1 MPLISPDFI
10 SQNLGENTK
19 ISLWFVKKIKIRSK
33 RQYENGIHGFL
44 LSVCGRKHGKMHYFC
59 RRYLTTKNTTFML
72 SLFTG
77 SGIGPTIL
85 YLALSIFI
93 GLLLGKIKIAKISL
107 GITWVLFV
115 GIAFS
120 ACGISLNAEML
131 HVIKEFGLILFVV
144 AVGLQVGPGF
154 FRSFKKGGLAMNL
167 MALVNVALGVLIT
180 VIIAKVA
187 HQDLADMAGVYTGAI
202 TNTPGLSA
210 AQQAVTDLGIE
221 GAADRLA
228 AGYAVA
234 YPLAVVGM
242 ILTCILLR
250 PLCRIDLAKEPFTL
264 ETTATAT
271 ATSKKGKG
279 GFLLIPVFVIIA
291 LGIIIGSIPIPVG
304 MKAPIKLGLAGGP
317 LVVAIIGGWLGVK
330 KGWFSTEFTEGQ
342 GVHALREVGIALF
355 LAGVGLGAGGK
366 FVETVQVHYMW
377 VVYGVIITMVPPIL
391 VTLFGR
397 LVLKMNYYTLMG
409 FIGGSHTD
417 PPTLAFA
424 NTVAP
429 ESCKLPNMGYA
440 TVYPLTMF
448 LRIFTAQLLVLLAV

>member
-1 MPLISPDFI
+1 MFGKKGQNSCRATERKRNSLGFIIGIWFSAYKKALLLLPLNND
-10 SQNLGENTK
+10 Q
-19 ISLWFVKKIKIRSK
+19 
-33 RQYENGIHGFL
+33 
-44 LSVCGRKHGKMHYFC
+44 
-59 RRYLTTKNTTFML
+59 TTML
-72 SLFTG
+72 HLFTG
-77 SGIGPTIL
+77 SGVGPTIL

-154 FRSFKKGGLAMNL
+154 FRSFKKGGLALNL
-167 MALVNVALGVLIT
+167 MALVNVALGVVIT

-210 AQQAVTDLGIE
+210 AQQAVTDMGVE
-221 GAADRLA
+221 GGADRLA

-234 YPLAVVGM
+234 YPLAVVSM
-242 ILTCILLR
+242 IITCIIFR
-250 PLCRIDLAKEPFTL
+250 PKNLAAEPTTL
-264 ETTATAT
+264 SDSTLNSQLSTLN
-271 ATSKKGKG
+271 SKKG
-279 GFLLIPVFVIIA
+279 FALIPIFVIIA
-291 LGIIIGSIPIPVG
+291 LGIFIGSIPIPVG

-330 KGWFSTEFTEGQ
+330 KGWFGTDFTEGQ

-355 LAGVGLGAGGK
+355 LAGVGLSAGGQ
-366 FVETVQVHYMW
+366 FVSTVQEHYMW
-377 VVYGVIITMVPPIL
+377 VVYGIIITMVPPLL
-391 VTLFGR
+391 VVLFGR

-409 FIGGSHTD
+409 FIGGAHTD

-429 ESCKLPNMGYA
+429 EGCKLPNMGYA

-448 LRIFTAQLLVLLAV
+448 LRIFTAQLLVLLTV

>member
-44 LSVCGRKHGKMHYFC
+44 LSVFGRKHGKMHYFC
-59 RRYLTTKNTTFML
+59 RRYLTTKNPTFML

-77 SGIGPTIL
+77 SGVGPTIL

-250 PLCRIDLAKEPFTL
+250 PLCRIDLAKEPTTL

-366 FVETVQVHYMW
+366 FIETVQVHYMW

-429 ESCKLPNMGYA
+429 EGCKLPNMGYA

>member
-1 MPLISPDFI
+1 
-10 SQNLGENTK
+10 
-19 ISLWFVKKIKIRSK
+19 
-33 RQYENGIHGFL
+33 
-44 LSVCGRKHGKMHYFC
+44 
-59 RRYLTTKNTTFML
+59 ML
-72 SLFTG
+72 NLFTG
-77 SGIGPTIL
+77 SGVGPTIL
-85 YLALSIFI
+85 YLALSIFL

-210 AQQAVTDLGIE
+210 AQQAVTDIGIE

-242 ILTCILLR
+242 IMTCILMKSF
-250 PLCRIDLAKEPFTL
+250 CRIDLNNEPTTL
-264 ETTATAT
+264 NAEPSTTLNSKLSTLN
-271 ATSKKGKG
+271 SKK
-279 GFLLIPVFVIIA
+279 GFLLIPIFVIIA

-330 KGWFSTEFTEGQ
+330 KGWFSTDFTEGQ

-355 LAGVGLGAGGK
+355 LAGVGLGAGGQ
-366 FVETVQVHYMW
+366 FVATVQEHYMW

-391 VTLFGR
+391 VGLFGR

-409 FIGGSHTD
+409 FIGGAHTD

-429 ESCKLPNMGYA
+429 EGCNLPNMGYA

>member
-1 MPLISPDFI
+1 
-10 SQNLGENTK
+10 
-19 ISLWFVKKIKIRSK
+19 
-33 RQYENGIHGFL
+33 
-44 LSVCGRKHGKMHYFC
+44 
-59 RRYLTTKNTTFML
+59 ML
-72 SLFTG
+72 NLFTG
-77 SGIGPTIL
+77 SGVGPTIL
-85 YLALSIFI
+85 YLAVSVFL
-93 GLLLGKIKIAKISL
+93 GLLLGKIKIANISL

-115 GIAFS
+115 GIALS
-120 ACGISLNAEML
+120 ACGVSLNHDML
-131 HVIKEFGLILFVV
+131 HIIKEFGLILFVV

-167 MALVNVALGVLIT
+167 MALANVTLGVLIT
-180 VIIAKVA
+180 VVIAKVA
-187 HQDLADMAGVYTGAI
+187 NQDLADMAGVYTGAI

-210 AQQAVTDLGIE
+210 AQQAVSDMGVE
-221 GAADRLA
+221 GGAERLA

-250 PLCRIDLAKEPFTL
+250 PLCRIDLKNEPTTL
-264 ETTATAT
+264 NSQPSTLNSQLSTLN
-271 ATSKKGKG
+271 SKKT
-279 GFLLIPVFVIIA
+279 FPLIPIFVIIA

-330 KGWFSTEFTEGQ
+330 KGWFSTEFTESQ

-355 LAGVGLGAGGK
+355 LAGVGLSAGGQ
-366 FVETVQVHYMW
+366 FVSTVQEHYMW
-377 VVYGVIITMVPPIL
+377 VIYGVIITMVPPVL
-391 VTLFGR
+391 VGLFGR
-397 LVLKMNYYTLMG
+397 LVLKINYYTLMG

-429 ESCKLPNMGYA
+429 EGCKLPNMGYA

>member
-1 MPLISPDFI
+1 MM
-10 SQNLGENTK
+10 Q
-19 ISLWFVKKIKIRSK
+19 
-33 RQYENGIHGFL
+33 
-44 LSVCGRKHGKMHYFC
+44 
-59 RRYLTTKNTTFML
+59 
-72 SLFTG
+72 LFTG
-77 SGIGPTIL
+77 SGVGPTIL
-85 YLALSIFI
+85 YLALSIFA
-93 GLLLGKIKIAKISL
+93 GLLLGKIKIANITL

-115 GIAFS
+115 GIALS

-131 HVIKEFGLILFVV
+131 HVVKEFGLILFVV

-180 VIIAKVA
+180 VIISKVA
-187 HQDLADMAGVYTGAI
+187 HQNLADMAGVYTGAI

-210 AQQAVTDLGIE
+210 AQQAVNDMGME

-242 ILTCILLR
+242 IVTCILLR
-250 PLCRIDLAKEPFTL
+250 PLCRIDLTKEPTTL
-264 ETTATAT
+264 TEPTENWKLKTQN
-271 ATSKKGKG
+271 SKKG
-279 GFLLIPVFVIIA
+279 FALIPFFIIIA
-291 LGIIIGSIPIPVG
+291 IGLIIGSIPIPVG
-304 MKAPIKLGLAGGP
+304 LKAPVKLGLAGGP
-317 LVVAIIGGWLGVK
+317 LVAAIVGGWLGVK
-330 KGWFSTEFTEGQ
+330 KGWFSTEFTDGQ

-355 LAGVGLGAGGK
+355 LACVGLSAGGQ
-366 FVETVQVHYMW
+366 FVDTVQEHYMW

-391 VTLFGR
+391 VGLFGR

-429 ESCKLPNMGYA
+429 EGCKLPNMGYA

>member
-1 MPLISPDFI
+1 
-10 SQNLGENTK
+10 
-19 ISLWFVKKIKIRSK
+19 
-33 RQYENGIHGFL
+33 
-44 LSVCGRKHGKMHYFC
+44 
-59 RRYLTTKNTTFML
+59 ML
-72 SLFTG
+72 NLFTG
-77 SGIGPTIL
+77 SGVDPTVL
-85 YLALSIFI
+85 YLALSIFV

-115 GIAFS
+115 GIALS
-120 ACGISLNAEML
+120 ACGISLNHDML

-144 AVGLQVGPGF
+144 GVGLQVGPGF

-180 VIIAKVA
+180 FIIAKVA

-221 GAADRLA
+221 GASERLA

-242 ILTCILLR
+242 IVSCILLR
-250 PLCRIDLAKEPFTL
+250 SLCRIDLGKEPTEL
-264 ETTATAT
+264 TAAT
-271 ATSKKGKG
+271 PNSQLPTPNSSKHN
-279 GFLLIPVFVIIA
+279 FALIPIFVIIA
-291 LGIIIGSIPIPVG
+291 LGIILGSIPIPVG

-330 KGWFSTEFTEGQ
+330 KGWFSTDFTEGQ

-355 LAGVGLGAGGK
+355 LAGVGLGAGGQ
-366 FVETVQVHYMW
+366 FVSTVQEHYMW
-377 VVYGVIITMVPPIL
+377 VVYGVIITMVPPLIIA
-391 VTLFGR
+391 TFGR

-429 ESCKLPNMGYA
+429 EGCKLPNMGYA

>member
-1 MPLISPDFI
+1 MI
-10 SQNLGENTK
+10 
-19 ISLWFVKKIKIRSK
+19 
-33 RQYENGIHGFL
+33 
-44 LSVCGRKHGKMHYFC
+44 
-59 RRYLTTKNTTFML
+59 TF
-72 SLFTG
+72 FTG
-77 SGIGPTIL
+77 SGFGPTIL
-85 YLALSIFI
+85 YLSISIFA
-93 GLLLGKIKIAKISL
+93 GLLLGKIKIAHVTL

-115 GIAFS
+115 GILIS
-120 ACGISLNAEML
+120 ALGVTLNAEML
-131 HVIKEFGLILFVV
+131 HIIKEFGLILFVV

-180 VIIAKVA
+180 VIISKTA

-210 AQQAVTDLGIE
+210 AQQAVNDLSIKG
-221 GAADRLA
+221 GADRLA

-242 ILTCILLR
+242 IMTCILLR
-250 PLCRIDLAKEPFTL
+250 PLCRIDLKNEPTVETAL
-264 ETTATAT
+264 ESNLEKQATP
-271 ATSKKGKG
+271 TSQRHKVN
-279 GFLLIPVFVIIA
+279 LIPIFVIIA
-291 LGIIIGSIPIPVG
+291 LGIIVGSIPIPVG
-304 MKAPIKLGLAGGP
+304 MKAPVKLGLAGGP
-317 LVVAIIGGWLGVK
+317 LVVAIIGSWLGVK
-330 KGWFSTEFTEGQ
+330 KGWFTTEFTDSH
-342 GVHALREVGIALF
+342 GVWMLREVGIALF

-377 VVYGVIITMVPPIL
+377 VVYGVIITIVPPIL
-391 VTLFGR
+391 VATFGR

-429 ESCKLPNMGYA
+429 EGCKLPNMGYA

-448 LRIFTAQLLVLLAV
+448 LRIFTAQLLVLFAV

>member
-1 MPLISPDFI
+1 MI
-10 SQNLGENTK
+10 N
-19 ISLWFVKKIKIRSK
+19 
-33 RQYENGIHGFL
+33 
-44 LSVCGRKHGKMHYFC
+44 
-59 RRYLTTKNTTFML
+59 
-72 SLFTG
+72 LFTG
-77 SGIGPTIL
+77 SGVGPTIL
-85 YLALSIFI
+85 YLAVSVFV
-93 GLLLGKIKIAKISL
+93 GLLLGRIKIAKISL

-115 GIAFS
+115 GIALS
-120 ACGISLNAEML
+120 ACGISLNHDML
-131 HVIKEFGLILFVV
+131 HIIKEFGLILFVV

-180 VIIAKVA
+180 VIISRVA

-210 AQQAVTDLGIE
+210 AQQAVSDLGVE
-221 GAADRLA
+221 GGADRLA
-228 AGYAVA
+228 AGYAVT

-242 ILTCILLR
+242 IVSCLL
-250 PLCRIDLAKEPFTL
+250 LKVFCRVDLKTEPFADTSL
-264 ETTATAT
+264 ESNPEKQATP
-271 ATSKKGKG
+271 TSLRHKVN
-279 GFLLIPVFVIIA
+279 LIPIFVIIA
-291 LGIIIGSIPIPVG
+291 LGIIVGSIPIPVG

-330 KGWFSTEFTEGQ
+330 KGWFTTEFTDSH
-342 GVHALREVGIALF
+342 GVWMLREVGIALF
-355 LAGVGLGAGGK
+355 LAGVGLGAGGQ
-366 FVETVQVHYMW
+366 FVATVQEHYMW
-377 VVYGVIITMVPPIL
+377 VVYGVIITMVPPML
-391 VTLFGR
+391 VATFGR

-429 ESCKLPNMGYA
+429 EGCKLPNMGYA

>member
-1 MPLISPDFI
+1 MVFLPL
-10 SQNLGENTK
+10 N
-19 ISLWFVKKIKIRSK
+19 SK
-33 RQYENGIHGFL
+33 RIFL
-44 LSVCGRKHGKMHYFC
+44 MM
-59 RRYLTTKNTTFML
+59 N
-72 SLFTG
+72 LFTG
-77 SGIGPTIL
+77 SGVGPSIL
-85 YLALSIFI
+85 YLAISIFV

-115 GIAFS
+115 GIALS
-120 ACGISLNAEML
+120 ALGISLNAEML

-167 MALVNVALGVLIT
+167 MALVNVGLGVLIT

-210 AQQAVTDLGIE
+210 AQQAVGDMGVE
-221 GAADRLA
+221 GGAERLA
-228 AGYAVA
+228 AGYAVT

-242 ILTCILLR
+242 IVSCLL
-250 PLCRIDLAKEPFTL
+250 LKAFCRIDLKKEPSV
-264 ETTATAT
+264 ETAVETGPEKQATPL
-271 ATSKKGKG
+271 SQRHKVN
-279 GFLLIPVFVIIA
+279 LIPIFVIIA

-317 LVVAIIGGWLGVK
+317 LVVAIVGGWLGVK
-330 KGWFSTEFTEGQ
+330 KGWFSTEFTDSHGIWM
-342 GVHALREVGIALF
+342 LREVGIALF
-355 LAGVGLGAGGK
+355 LACVGLSAGGQ
-366 FVETVQVHYMW
+366 FVATVQEHYMW

-424 NTVAP
+424 NTIAP
-429 ESCKLPNMGYA
+429 EGCKLPNMGYA

-448 LRIFTAQLLVLLAV
+448 LRIFTAQLLVLIAA

>member
-1 MPLISPDFI
+1 MS
-10 SQNLGENTK
+10 
-19 ISLWFVKKIKIRSK
+19 
-33 RQYENGIHGFL
+33 
-44 LSVCGRKHGKMHYFC
+44 
-59 RRYLTTKNTTFML
+59 

-77 SGIGPTIL
+77 SGVGPTIL

-93 GLLLGKIKIAKISL
+93 GLLLGKIKIAHVSL

-115 GIAFS
+115 GIALS
-120 ACGISLNAEML
+120 ACGITLNAEML

-167 MALVNVALGVLIT
+167 MALVNVGLGVLIT

-187 HQDLADMAGVYTGAI
+187 KQDLADMAGVYTGAI

-210 AQQAVTDLGIE
+210 AQQAVTDMGVAG
-221 GAADRLA
+221 GAERLA
-228 AGYAVA
+228 AGYAVT

-242 ILTCILLR
+242 IVTCILLR
-250 PLCRIDLAKEPFTL
+250 PFCRIDLKTENGKRKTENGKRNSEPL
-264 ETTATAT
+264 NPH
-271 ATSKKGKG
+271 SKKG
-279 GFLLIPVFVIIA
+279 FALIPIFVIIA

-330 KGWFSTEFTEGQ
+330 KGWFDTDFTEGQ

-355 LAGVGLGAGGK
+355 LACVGLGAGGQ
-366 FVETVQVHYMW
+366 FVATVQEHYLW
-377 VVYGVIITMVPPIL
+377 VVYGIIITMVPPLL
-391 VTLFGR
+391 VGLFGR

-429 ESCKLPNMGYA
+429 EGCKLPNMGYA

-448 LRIFTAQLLVLLAV
+448 LRIFTAQLLVLLAA